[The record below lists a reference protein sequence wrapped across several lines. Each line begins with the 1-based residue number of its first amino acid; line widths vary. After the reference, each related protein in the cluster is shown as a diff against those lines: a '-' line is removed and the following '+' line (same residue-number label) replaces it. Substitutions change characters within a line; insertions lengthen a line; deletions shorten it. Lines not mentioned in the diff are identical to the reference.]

1 MDFDTQQEEKEL
13 AGINTELEQIQA
25 SLEQD
30 FVSYALENTTQ
41 EDEELFFDNREQF
54 YKNLLNLQN
63 AFFEEKIRSKQARAG
78 ELQDSIQGKKSLGEI
93 EQAKEEFLKANPDAN
108 IEEIMG
114 FYLEET
120 TNKQKQEL
128 ESMPPLDFFNK
139 VYELF
144 KQSKGQ
150 EVAKEEELP
159 PKLEGVSG
167 SIQNGGWDNNP
178 LNRY

>member
-1 MDFDTQQEEKEL
+1 MEFDTQQEEKEL
-13 AGINTELEQIQA
+13 AGINTELEQIQT

-30 FVSYALENTTQ
+30 FVSYALENTTP

-54 YKNLLNLQN
+54 YKNLLNMQN
-63 AFFEEKIRSKQARAG
+63 AFFQEKIRSKEARAG
-78 ELQDSIQGKKSLGEI
+78 ELQESIQRKKTLGEI

-108 IEEIMG
+108 IQEIME
-114 FYLEET
+114 FFLEDT

-128 ESMPPLDFFNK
+128 ESLPPLDFFNK

-150 EVAKEEELP
+150 EDSKEEELP

-167 SIQNGGWDNNP
+167 SIQDGGGDNNP

>member
-1 MDFDTQQEEKEL
+1 MEFDTQQEEKEL
-13 AGINTELEQIQA
+13 AGINTELEQIQT

-30 FVSYALENTTQ
+30 FVSYALENTTP

-54 YKNLLNLQN
+54 YKNLLNMQN

-78 ELQDSIQGKKSLGEI
+78 ELQESIESKKTLGEL

-108 IEEIMG
+108 IQEIME
-114 FYLEET
+114 FFLEDT

-128 ESMPPLDFFNK
+128 ESLPPLDFFNK

-144 KQSKGQ
+144 KQNKGQ
-150 EVAKEEELP
+150 EDSKEGELP

-167 SIQNGGWDNNP
+167 GIQDGGWDNNP